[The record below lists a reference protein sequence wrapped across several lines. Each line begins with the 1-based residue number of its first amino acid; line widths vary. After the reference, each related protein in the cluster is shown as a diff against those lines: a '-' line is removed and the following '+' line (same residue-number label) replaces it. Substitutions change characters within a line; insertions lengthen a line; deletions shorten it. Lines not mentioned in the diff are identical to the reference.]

1 MTSPPLMTEKNG
13 LPGCHRRGVRNGP
26 HRVALL
32 AALALLV
39 PTAGCAPVVSEGAE
53 GAEHVLIASHQ
64 LAVGT
69 SFDEGLN
76 EFASLVQDKTDG
88 RVHVE
93 VYPSAQ
99 LGSETE
105 LFESMRG
112 GRVDLAVVAPGF
124 IAEFVPEVSILSMP
138 FLVTSRAQ
146 RDAIIDGPIAEELEQ
161 LIEERTGNE
170 VLTYF
175 GGGAR
180 QMFFNAP
187 VEEPSDLSGR
197 LFRTQPSQVLAD
209 SFGALGM
216 HASNVAYGELY
227 SALQQNVVSGAD
239 NEAMFILA
247 ENFQEAAPYLYLTSH
262 EVTIRPLV
270 ISGHTLD
277 RLPDDLRDLVLEAGE
292 EAGTYAREFEAEAD
306 DAALE
311 ELRSDDNVTIVEAD
325 TEELR
330 ELVEPVWER
339 YAERWE
345 MEDMLTSIQDLQE
358 D

>member
-1 MTSPPLMTEKNG
+1 MRKVGRLAAGDPPR
-13 LPGCHRRGVRNGP
+13 CAAV
-26 HRVALL
+26 V
-32 AALALLV
+32 AALALTL
-39 PTAGCAPVVSEGAE
+39 PMLAGCGATVGLDAE

-64 LAVGT
+64 LATGT

-76 EFASLVQDKTDG
+76 EFASLVDEKSDG
-88 RVHVE
+88 RVRVE

-112 GRVDLAVVAPGF
+112 GRVDVAVVAPGF

-138 FLVTSRAQ
+138 FLVTSREQ
-146 RDAIIDGPIAEELEQ
+146 RDAIIEGPVAEELEQ
-161 LIEERTGNE
+161 LIQDRTGNQ

-187 VEEPSDLSGR
+187 VEQPSDLSGR

-227 SALQQNVVSGAD
+227 SALQQDVVSGAE
-239 NEAMFILA
+239 NEAVFILA
-247 ENFQEAAPYLYLTSH
+247 ENFQQPAPYIYLTSH
-262 EVTIRPLV
+262 EVTIRPVV
-270 ISGHTLD
+270 ISGHTLE
-277 RLPDDLRDLVLEAGE
+277 RLPDDLREVVLEAGE
-292 EAGTYAREFEAEAD
+292 EAGTFARDFEAESD

-311 ELRSDDNVTIVEAD
+311 ELRSSDGVTVVEAD

-330 ELVEPVWER
+330 ALVEPVWER
-339 YAERWE
+339 YAERWG
-345 MEDMLTSIQDLQE
+345 MQAMLADIQDLQDE
-358 D
+358 